1 MCSFFKL
8 RILFL
13 ILAALGLH
21 CGTWQRLLL
30 QSTGSRVRGISS
42 CGARA
47 QLSCSVWDLGSL
59 TKDCTRV
66 PCIGRRILYHWTI
79 REVPW
84 VCSSVTCIL
93 SATDAIISVFCFSFP
108 AIYNYNA
115 SQDVE
120 LSLQVGDTVHI
131 LEMYEGKSG
140 WPSARWV
147 GRPEQC
153 ELLTHKALGANIN
166 TVYFLKR
173 C

>member
-8 RILFL
+8 HILFL
-13 ILAALGLH
+13 ISAALGLH
-21 CGTWQRLLL
+21 RGMWQHLLL
-30 QSTGSRVRGISS
+30 QSRGSGVRGISS
-42 CGARA
+42 CARA
-47 QLSCSVWDLGSL
+47 QLSCRVWDPRSL

-66 PCIGRRILYHWTI
+66 PCIGRRILHHWTI